1 MGLESGSA
9 SAREWCARFAHLA
22 EQRESE
28 LGHPAPNCPTAA
40 ELWRAVEI
48 VNNIDTVPKTSAQQA
63 TAYITE
69 LEGICDKWLDPEG
82 DPIGVR
88 LHPFLEEVIEG
99 LSRELEVALP
109 QRVEM
114 FREKANLR
122 KLRQTMRKAL
132 YLRRLN
138 PHWLNRVW
146 ARLSTRRSRSDD
158 KPS

>member
-1 MGLESGSA
+1 MGSESGSA
-9 SAREWCARFAHLA
+9 SPREWCAGFARLA

-28 LGHPAPNCPTAA
+28 LGHPAPNCPTAS
-40 ELWRAVEI
+40 ELWRVVEI
-48 VNNIDTVPKTSAQQA
+48 VNKIDAAPKTSAQQA
-63 TAYITE
+63 TAYLTE
-69 LEGICDKWLDPEG
+69 LEGICDKWPDPEG

-109 QRVEM
+109 DRAEM
-114 FREKANLR
+114 LREKANLR
-122 KLRQTMRKAL
+122 KLKQTMRRTL

-146 ARLSTRRSRSDD
+146 ARLAALRLRSDNR
-158 KPS
+158 PS